1 MSPTPD
7 QLYAISVTER
17 VCSVVSLLGTGIV
30 VVSFLYSSAFRKPIN
45 RLVFYACWGNV
56 MANIAT
62 VVSQSGIR
70 AGLSSPLCQFQGF
83 LIQWFMPA
91 DALWTLAMAC
101 NVYLTFFRKY
111 NSDQLR
117 KQEWKY
123 LLFCYGL
130 PFIPA
135 FVYFFVRSRS
145 RGRVYG
151 SAVLWCWISPSW
163 DYLRLAV
170 FYGPVWF
177 VIFLTLGIYAR
188 TGRVI
193 YRKRR
198 ELEQL
203 GTIESNI
210 DIENISIENV
220 DLEIPLAQT
229 VSKVTH
235 VHITSEMSNGCEA
248 SGSNRDSSLPMTTPT
263 NIRPPYD
270 PYSITIEGGA
280 RIERNGSLGYEPARY
295 DEQEWLAQRRASGP
309 DASQAAWVY
318 TKYAMLF
325 FIALIITWVP
335 STINRVYALAFPDA
349 FNFPLNYIASFVL
362 PLQGFWN
369 SIIYVSISWPAF
381 KATFQDWRSGR
392 KQRHAHSWYNAGNP
406 VVFKRP
412 CYANGARQQFRSF

>member
-1 MSPTPD
+1 
-7 QLYAISVTER
+7 
-17 VCSVVSLLGTGIV
+17 
-30 VVSFLYSSAFRKPIN
+30 
-45 RLVFYACWGNV
+45 
-56 MANIAT
+56 
-62 VVSQSGIR
+62 
-70 AGLSSPLCQFQGF
+70 
-83 LIQWFMPA
+83 
-91 DALWTLAMAC
+91 MAC

-151 SAVLWCWISPSW
+151 SAVVSARPCRLSWSYSQLTVPQLWCWISPSW

-220 DLEIPLAQT
+220 DLETPLAQT
-229 VSKVTH
+229 VSKVTR
-235 VHITSEMSNGCEA
+235 VHITSELSNDCEA
-248 SGSNRDSSLPMTTPT
+248 SGSNRDSSLPTTTPT

-280 RIERNGSLGYEPARY
+280 RIERNGSVGYETARY
-295 DEQEWLAQRRASGP
+295 DEQQWLAQRRALGP

-325 FIALIITWVP
+325 FIALIITWVSP
-335 STINRVYALAFPDA
+335 SAHAIQT
-349 FNFPLNYIASFVL
+349 S
-362 PLQGFWN
+362 GF
-369 SIIYVSISWPAF
+369 
-381 KATFQDWRSGR
+381 
-392 KQRHAHSWYNAGNP
+392 
-406 VVFKRP
+406 
-412 CYANGARQQFRSF
+412 

>member
-1 MSPTPD
+1 MSPTPG

-17 VCSVVSLLGTGIV
+17 ICSAVSLAGTGII
-30 VVSFLYSSAFRKPIN
+30 VVSFLCSKAFRKPIN

-62 VVSQSGIR
+62 VVSQSGIH
-70 AGLSSPLCQFQGF
+70 AGLDSPLCQFQGF

-91 DALWTLAMAC
+91 DALWTFAMAC

-111 NSDQLR
+111 NSEQLR

-130 PFIPA
+130 PFIPS
-135 FVYFFVRSRS
+135 FVFFFVQSRS

-151 SAVLWCWISPSW
+151 GAVLWCWISPKW
-163 DYLRLAV
+163 DFLRIAL

-188 TGRVI
+188 AGRVI

-203 GTIESNI
+203 GTCDTNI
-210 DIENISIENV
+210 DIDTIDFDRPPEHR
-220 DLEIPLAQT
+220 

-235 VHITSEMSNGCEA
+235 IQIASERSNA
-248 SGSNRDSSLPMTTPT
+248 SCDASRSAHDISFPTTPT
-263 NIRPPYD
+263 EVRCPYD
-270 PYSITIEGGA
+270 PYFITIEGGA
-280 RIERNGSLGYEPARY
+280 GMSRNNSAGTERARL
-295 DEQEWLAQRRASGP
+295 EHQEWLSQRRSSGP
-309 DASQAAWVY
+309 DVNRAAWIY

-335 STINRVYALAFPDA
+335 STINRVYALAFPNA
-349 FNFPLNYIASFVL
+349 FNFPLNYLSSFVL

-381 KATFQDWRSGR
+381 KSTFEDLRRGR
-392 KQRHAHSWYNAGNP
+392 RPCHSHSWYNSGSPIA
-406 VVFKRP
+406 FKRP
-412 CYANGARQQFRSF
+412 SYVGSGSARYLYPC